1 MDFNNDQLENHL
13 NNRVSTKT
21 FNDERIFK
29 PLVKYLLSG
38 ASLTAIYKGYYL
50 ALCLIFLLF
59 LWSLLTRFFRHFQ
72 RIVARDF
79 LNRHECDINIYRY

>member
-1 MDFNNDQLENHL
+1 MDFNIEQLESYL
-13 NNRVSTKT
+13 NNKIINKTKET
-21 FNDERIFK
+21 NTIRPIFF
-29 PLVKYLLSG
+29 LL
-38 ASLTAIYKGYYL
+38 AVICFYKQYYL

-59 LWSLLTRFFRHFQ
+59 LCNLLTRFFRHFQ

>member
-1 MDFNNDQLENHL
+1 MDIQILENYLNNKNNLNDFNKE
-13 NNRVSTKT
+13 
-21 FNDERIFK
+21 IFR
-29 PLVKYLLSG
+29 PTLVLILFISM
-38 ASLTAIYKGYYL
+38 YKGYYL

>member
-1 MDFNNDQLENHL
+1 MDIQILENYL
-13 NNRVSTKT
+13 NNKSNANLFHK
-21 FNDERIFK
+21 EIFK
-29 PLVKYLLSG
+29 PTLIIIAFISM
-38 ASLTAIYKGYYL
+38 YKGYYL

>member
-1 MDFNNDQLENHL
+1 MDIYQLEKHL
-13 NNRVSTKT
+13 NNDVVRNT
-21 FNDERIFK
+21 FNDEKRIK
-29 PLVKYLLSG
+29 PLIKYILFIVSPI
-38 ASLTAIYKGYYL
+38 TIYKGYYL

>member
-1 MDFNNDQLENHL
+1 MDITQLEIYL
-13 NNRVSTKT
+13 NNEKQINYINNHYLFRPSLVLIS
-21 FNDERIFK
+21 IFC
-29 PLVKYLLSG
+29 LLNG
-38 ASLTAIYKGYYL
+38 NYL

-59 LWSLLTRFFRHFQ
+59 LCSLLTRFFRHFQ

>member
-1 MDFNNDQLENHL
+1 MNFDNDQLEEYL
-13 NNRVSTKT
+13 NNGMIKNT
-21 FNDERIFK
+21 FDDEEIFK
-29 PLVKYLLSG
+29 PLLIIISFI
-38 ASLTAIYKGYYL
+38 TMYKGYYL

>member
-1 MDFNNDQLENHL
+1 MDIQVLENYL
-13 NNRVSTKT
+13 
-21 FNDERIFK
+21 NDESNKTEINREIFK
-29 PLVKYLLSG
+29 PTLVII
-38 ASLTAIYKGYYL
+38 AFICMYKGYYL

-79 LNRHECDINIYRY
+79 LNRHECDINIYKY

>member
-1 MDFNNDQLENHL
+1 MDIQQLENYL
-13 NNRVSTKT
+13 NNTLNKND
-21 FNDERIFK
+21 FNMEILK
-29 PLVKYLLSG
+29 PILVII
-38 ASLTAIYKGYYL
+38 AFICMYKGYYL

>member
-1 MDFNNDQLENHL
+1 MDIQILENYLNNKNNLNDFNKE
-13 NNRVSTKT
+13 
-21 FNDERIFK
+21 IFR
-29 PLVKYLLSG
+29 PTLILILFISM
-38 ASLTAIYKGYYL
+38 YKGYYL

>member
-1 MDFNNDQLENHL
+1 MDFQYLENYLNNEPINNDFKQ
-13 NNRVSTKT
+13 VM
-21 FNDERIFK
+21 FK
-29 PLVKYLLSG
+29 PILVIIAFISM
-38 ASLTAIYKGYYL
+38 YKGYYL

-79 LNRHECDINIYRY
+79 LNRHECDINIYKY

>member
-1 MDFNNDQLENHL
+1 MDIQVLENYL
-13 NNRVSTKT
+13 NDKSYKSYKSVNQ
-21 FNDERIFK
+21 EIFK
-29 PLVKYLLSG
+29 PTLVII
-38 ASLTAIYKGYYL
+38 AFICMYKGYYL

-79 LNRHECDINIYRY
+79 LNRHECDINIYKY